1 MDEIFL
7 RFPHIGSQ
15 IFNELDDKELTKCRT
30 VNKIWCKFID
40 DENIPWNRILS
51 KYPHQDGQ
59 SLLHVAAL
67 TGQHDT
73 YQKFAQD
80 LKDKNPPDEKART
93 PLHFAA
99 QKGHFLICQWII
111 SNVNYKNPRDNQG
124 AKYLIF
130 SSPLVPLKPE
140 ENILVLLTLYFF

>member
-1 MDEIFL
+1 M

-51 KYPHQDGQ
+51 KYHHQDGQ

-73 YQKFAQD
+73 YLKFAQD

-124 AKYLIF
+124 TKYLVF
-130 SSPLVPLKPE
+130 SILVLSKPE
-140 ENILVLLTLYFF
+140 ENILVLLSLYIFWRK